1 MKNQKAFCDPDPKIT
16 GATEKAEKMFERD
29 ASKLDEENFFR
40 AFDRNRSHPARTLL
54 AIYKGNYGRLLL
66 AFLFHLIKTSPC
78 FILPIVTAHVI
89 NVATASGE
97 HPLSDIYVAIGF
109 LIVLLLQ
116 NILTNYLYQI
126 NISKSTRLVESG
138 LRAAMVRKLQ
148 QLSISFHHEMQSGRI
163 QSKIMRDV
171 ETVESLSTQ
180 LIGSAVG
187 IVGNFIFAMCVT
199 ASKNVIVLLFFL
211 MAVPVAVLI
220 MRLFRRR
227 IQTQNAA
234 FRQGLEMTSAS
245 VMEMVEMVPVTKAHA
260 LESVE
265 ETKISSELNRVA
277 SRGYALDIT
286 QSFFGSISWVVFQV
300 FQVICLAFTGTL
312 AYKGEIEVGDVS
324 LYQSYF
330 TSMIGQLNGILGLIP
345 IIAKGLESV
354 NSIGDIMLA
363 NQIESDKGKIR
374 MKSLEGRYEFEDV
387 CFHYDD
393 APERNILNHLS
404 LSVKKGET
412 IALVGESGSGKS
424 TILNLVI
431 GFFMPSSGRVTVDG
445 KDLTKI
451 NLHDYRSH
459 IAVVPQNSIL
469 FSGTIRENITY
480 GLNDVTEEQLWA
492 AVRAANLEEMISRMP
507 EGIDTAVAEHGSNLS
522 GGQRQRISIARAII
536 RNPSV
541 IVLDEATSALDSVS
555 EKLIQ
560 NAIENLCADRT
571 TFIVAHRLSTIRN
584 ADRIAVIR
592 EGVCVECGTYDE
604 LMEKQ
609 GEFFTFKK
617 LQS

>member
-1 MKNQKAFCDPDPKIT
+1 MKKQETFSQFEQKENEAS
-16 GATEKAEKMFERD
+16 EKAEKMFERD
-29 ASKLDEENFFR
+29 AAKLDEENFFR
-40 AFDRNRSHPARTLL
+40 AFDRNRSHPVRTLL
-54 AIYKGNYGRLLL
+54 AIYKGNYGRLFL
-66 AFLFHLIKTSPC
+66 AFLFHLIKSSPC
-78 FILPIVTAHVI
+78 FILPLVTAQVI

-97 HPLSDIYVAIGF
+97 HPLSDMYVAIGF
-109 LIVLLLQ
+109 VVVLLLQ
-116 NILTNYLYQI
+116 NVLTNYLYQI

-148 QLSISFHHEMQSGRI
+148 QLSITFHREMQSGRI

-187 IVGNFIFAMCVT
+187 IAGNFIFAMSVT
-199 ASKNVIVLLFFL
+199 ASKNLIVLLFFL

-220 MRLFRRR
+220 MRIFRRR
-227 IQTQNAA
+227 IQSRNTA

-260 LESVE
+260 LENVE
-265 ETKISSELNRVA
+265 ENKINGELNRVA

-300 FQVICLAFTGTL
+300 FQVVCLAFTGTL
-312 AYKGEIEVGDVS
+312 AYHGEIEIGDVS
-324 LYQSYF
+324 LYQTYF
-330 TSMIGQLNGILGLIP
+330 TSMIGQLNGILSLIP

-363 NQIESDKGKIR
+363 NKIESDKGKAR
-374 MKSLEGRYEFEDV
+374 MKELEGRYEFEDV

-393 APERNILNHLS
+393 DPDRNILNHLN

-445 KDLTKI
+445 QDLTGI

-480 GLNDVTEEQLWA
+480 GLNDVTDEQVA
-492 AVRAANLEEMISRMP
+492 NAVRAANLEDMIAKMP
-507 EGIDTAVAEHGSNLS
+507 EGINTLVSEHGSNLS

-560 NAIENLCADRT
+560 SAIENLCADRT

-592 EGVCVECGTYDE
+592 DGVCVEHGTYDE

-609 GEFFTFKK
+609 GEFYTFKK
-617 LQS
+617 LQA